1 MPRGIPNRH
10 DTTDMDVGQ
19 NTHIDMPAEGV
30 IDRSEMHEEGIEIVQ
45 NVKLDDYAAEL
56 AFMEEKIEI
65 EVHESTDQNAHA
77 LVDVYCNGVA
87 QRFIRGQRQVVK
99 RKFVNI
105 LVDARQTAMKT
116 TTQVNGDDVVNRIDK
131 HTALRFPFSVMRD
144 DNPKGRDWLRQRL
157 QAA

>member
-1 MPRGIPNRH
+1 
-10 DTTDMDVGQ
+10 
-19 NTHIDMPAEGV
+19 
-30 IDRSEMHEEGIEIVQ
+30 
-45 NVKLDDYAAEL
+45 
-56 AFMEEKIEI
+56 
-65 EVHESTDQNAHA
+65 VHESTDQNAQV

-105 LVDARQTAMKT
+105 LADARQTAMKT